1 MLIGDFYVLLVAPL
15 DLFLLENGW
24 FDVVSV

>member
-1 MLIGDFYVLLVAPL
+1 MLIGDFYVLLVASL
-15 DLFLLENGW
+15 DLFLFENGW